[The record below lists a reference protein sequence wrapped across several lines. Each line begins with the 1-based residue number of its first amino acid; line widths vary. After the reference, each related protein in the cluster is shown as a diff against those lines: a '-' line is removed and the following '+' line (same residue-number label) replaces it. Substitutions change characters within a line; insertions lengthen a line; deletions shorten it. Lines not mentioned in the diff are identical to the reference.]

1 MQLVGLGDK
10 FALWPVN
17 KSTSGQILTSF
28 EAASRDRKISS
39 RRVDQIV
46 TNTAD
51 HVSFQK
57 NGYKIR
63 SQ

>member
-17 KSTSGQILTSF
+17 ENSNGELLTAF
-28 EAASRDRKISS
+28 EAASEERKTTS
-39 RRVDQIV
+39 RRFDQIV

-51 HVSFQK
+51 HVSVQK